1 MKAINTGLEA
11 NARNAVAEALNGVLA
26 DTYVLYQKTHA
37 YHWNVTGPQFPVL
50 HAMFETQYR
59 ELWAALDEI
68 AERVR
73 ALGSFAPASGR
84 VFASLASIESADETP
99 PKAADM
105 IKNLLDG
112 HETLIRRARAA
123 LETAGAVND
132 AASED
137 LLTIRIQTHEKT
149 AWMLR
154 ATAE

>member
-1 MKAINTGLEA
+1 MKAINTGLDA
-11 NARNAVAEALNGVLA
+11 NARNAVADALNGVLS

-59 ELWAALDEI
+59 DMWAALDEI

-84 VFASLASIESADETP
+84 AFASLASIESAEETP
-99 PKAADM
+99 PKATDM

-123 LETAGAVND
+123 LESAGAVND

-154 ATAE
+154 AMTE